1 VDETTPHP
9 PVASRHG
16 RPDRPAVCQASDL
29 TAAYPGDFADDRSPG
44 STLAVYLPPGTPERV
59 RELLHE
65 QIAGLLSRTRRGF
78 GPQVVWHPGNPL
90 NLPE

>member
-1 VDETTPHP
+1 MDETTPFP
-9 PVASRHG
+9 PVTVRHG
-16 RPDRPAVCQASDL
+16 RLGRPAVCQASDL
-29 TAAYPGDFADDRSPG
+29 AAPHTGDSSDDRGSG
-44 STLAVYLPPGTPERV
+44 STLSVYLPPGTPERV